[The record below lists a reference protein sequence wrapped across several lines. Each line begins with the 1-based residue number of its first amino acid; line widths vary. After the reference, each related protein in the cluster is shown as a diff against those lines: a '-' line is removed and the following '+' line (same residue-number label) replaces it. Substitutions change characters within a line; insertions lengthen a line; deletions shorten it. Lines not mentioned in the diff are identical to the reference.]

1 MDFGDRVRMDTQT
14 SHTAGINLSL
24 GDSNFLKG
32 MAIIAIALHNYFHWL
47 PGAVREN
54 EFNFH
59 PDSFSIF
66 MARLLDLSTIVQA
79 IFSFMGHYGVGIFVC
94 LSAYGLAVSHNKIE
108 KGQRLEFVIGR
119 YRKIFP
125 MVGLCVLLWIISL
138 VLFTPAKD
146 VEFWIKIV
154 QELILI
160 ILGIQTI
167 IPGLELPTVGP
178 WWFIPFILQFY
189 ILWALLHRVLLKM
202 STRQWTMLSIVA
214 IVIIQTIVTPLNSQ
228 YKINL
233 LETPLGYIPEIAIG
247 VVMTKYS
254 PRKYSIYILPIFL
267 IWFASSI
274 LPMIWTLGSVCIT
287 ALTVIIFDRYR
298 KYIPRVTSIE
308 YIGILSLPIFL
319 LNGFTRNP
327 FVARAKVINTPQSD
341 IYLAITS
348 LAVTIFTAYVLNYL
362 LTLWKSR
369 LIRSSR

>member
-1 MDFGDRVRMDTQT
+1 
-14 SHTAGINLSL
+14 
-24 GDSNFLKG
+24 
-32 MAIIAIALHNYFHWL
+32 
-47 PGAVREN
+47 
-54 EFNFH
+54 
-59 PDSFSIF
+59 
-66 MARLLDLSTIVQA
+66 
-79 IFSFMGHYGVGIFVC
+79 
-94 LSAYGLAVSHNKIE
+94 
-108 KGQRLEFVIGR
+108 
-119 YRKIFP
+119 
-125 MVGLCVLLWIISL
+125 
-138 VLFTPAKD
+138 
-146 VEFWIKIV
+146 
-154 QELILI
+154 
-160 ILGIQTI
+160 
-167 IPGLELPTVGP
+167 
-178 WWFIPFILQFY
+178 
-189 ILWALLHRVLLKM
+189 
-202 STRQWTMLSIVA
+202 MLSIVA